1 MRIAV
6 GTIAWRP
13 LAAVTLAAML
23 FTALQGLTYPLLS
36 LLLHERGLAE
46 GSIGINAAM
55 MPLGMIVAAPIAH
68 PLIERIGPFAVLVA
82 SLLIASVSLL
92 AIGALE
98 NALAWMPLRLVTG
111 ASLAWVF
118 IVCDTWVNQLT
129 HEQVR
134 GRVLGLYSMATSTGF
149 AMGPALLGCLGT
161 RGFTPFLAGTCCG
174 VAAVVPL
181 FLNRR
186 ALPGRGPVPAQDATP
201 PHATAPTQAPAH
213 TVTPPAVT
221 LSDTAVSLWGFARAA
236 PLLIAG
242 AAATALADQVAL
254 SLLPIFCL
262 RNGMSLRDAN
272 IGLIGMIAGS
282 TIMQYPIGWLAD
294 RCSMRTLFVGSA
306 LASAAAALLMPFGV
320 RVPALFWLISFA
332 LGGTYYGIFTLVL
345 VMLGRRFSG
354 ASLVAGNAAFAATW
368 GIGGL
373 IGTPLAG
380 GAMQHFGPMGFTGT
394 LALVF
399 LLLALGVFVTRFRA
413 RAGAAGSI

>member
-6 GTIAWRP
+6 GAIAWRP

-55 MPLGMIVAAPIAH
+55 MPLGMIVAAPLAH
-68 PLIERIGPFAVLVA
+68 PLIERVGPFAVLVA
-82 SLLIASVSLL
+82 SLLIASFSLL

-118 IVCDTWVNQLT
+118 IVCDTWVNQLAD
-129 HEQVR
+129 EQVR
-134 GRVLGLYSMATSTGF
+134 GRVLGFYSMATSTGF
-149 AMGPALLGCLGT
+149 AMGPALLACLGT
-161 RGFTPFLAGTCCG
+161 RGFTSFLAGTCCG

-186 ALPGRGPVPAQDATP
+186 ALPGRAPAPAQDA
-201 PHATAPTQAPAH
+201 
-213 TVTPPAVT
+213 
-221 LSDTAVSLWGFARAA
+221 AVSLWSFMRAA

-272 IGLIGMIAGS
+272 IGLIAMIAGS

-294 RCSMRTLFVGSA
+294 RYSMRTLFVGSA
-306 LASAAAALLMPFGV
+306 LASAVAALLMPLGV

-332 LGGTYYGIFTLVL
+332 LGAAYYGIFTLVL

-354 ASLVAGNAAFAATW
+354 AALVAGNAAFAATW
-368 GIGGL
+368 GVGGL

-380 GAMQHFGPMGFTGT
+380 GAMQHFGPMGFPGT

-399 LLLALGVFVTRFRA
+399 LLLALGVLVTRFRA
-413 RAGAAGSI
+413 RAGAARSI